1 MSEMP
6 PSPIRRPTP
15 PPPPPQPIVIR
26 RQGGSLFAR
35 LLFLLLLVSI
45 VANVGM
51 YLSYREYF
59 TTGTEPIEKF
69 QSGDR
74 LAVDKIAVIN
84 VSGTIMPPFTE
95 RILRAIRH
103 ARKDENVRGIILSV
117 DSPGGL
123 VADSHQIYHRL
134 KQLAEEKPIFVV
146 MKRIAASGGYYI
158 AMGAGTGT
166 KIFAEPTT
174 WTGSIGVIIPHYDLS
189 GLAEKWNV
197 KSEPLK
203 TGEFKDSLSPFRPLT
218 KRDRA
223 VWDAI
228 LDDAFQKFVAV
239 IAENRPKLD
248 AAAVKKL
255 ATGQVYTADQA
266 LANGL
271 VDQLGYE
278 DDAIGELKKKLGLAE
293 VRVVRYEFRPALID
307 LLTAS
312 VEANQPETRWRAMME
327 STVPRAMYYCSWAPG
342 LPNW

>member
-1 MSEMP
+1 
-6 PSPIRRPTP
+6 
-15 PPPPPQPIVIR
+15 VIR
-26 RQGGSLFAR
+26 QQGRSLFTR
-35 LLFLLLLVSI
+35 LLFLLLLVSM
-45 VANVGM
+45 VVNVGM
-51 YLSYREYF
+51 YLSYQEYF
-59 TTGTEPIEKF
+59 TSGMEPIERF

-74 LAVDKIAVIN
+74 LAADKIAVIN

-95 RILRAIRH
+95 RILKAIRQ
-103 ARKDENVRGIILSV
+103 ARKDEKVRGVILAI

-134 KQLAEEKPIFVV
+134 KQLSEQKPIFVV

-189 GLAEKWNV
+189 GLAESWKV
-197 KSEPLK
+197 KVQPLK

-218 KRDRA
+218 ERDRA

-228 LDDAFQKFVAV
+228 LDDAFQKFLGV

-248 AAAVKKL
+248 AAAIKKL

-271 VDQLGYE
+271 VDVLGYE
-278 DDAIGELKKKLGLAE
+278 DDAINELKKKLGLEE
-293 VRVVRYEFRPALID
+293 VRIVRYEFKPALID

-312 VEANQPETRWRAMME
+312 VEAKQPQTRWRAMLE

>member
-1 MSEMP
+1 MNETP
-6 PSPIRRPTP
+6 PSPVYRPMP
-15 PPPPPQPIVIR
+15 PGAPPPIVIR
-26 RQGGSLFAR
+26 QQGRSLFAR

-45 VANVGM
+45 VVNVGM
-51 YLSYREYF
+51 YVSYREYF
-59 TTGTEPIEKF
+59 SSGTEPIERF

-84 VSGTIMPPFTE
+84 VSGTIMPPFTG
-95 RILRAIRH
+95 RILKAIKQ
-103 ARKDENVRGIILSV
+103 ARNDENVRGIILAI

-134 KQLAEEKPIFVV
+134 KALGEDKPIIVV

-166 KIFAEPTT
+166 KIFVEPTT
-174 WTGSIGVIIPHYDLS
+174 WTGSIGVIIPHYDVS
-189 GLAEKWNV
+189 GLVEKWNV
-197 KSEPLK
+197 KVEPLK

-218 KRDRA
+218 DRDRA

-228 LDDAFQKFVAV
+228 LDDAFQKFVTV

-271 VDQLGYE
+271 VDVLGYE
-278 DDAIGELKKKLGLAE
+278 DDAINELKKQLGLE
-293 VRVVRYEFRPALID
+293 QVRVVVYQFQPTLID

-312 VEANQPETRWRAMME
+312 VQAKQPETRWRAMME
-327 STVPRAMYYCSWAPG
+327 STVPRAMYFCSWAPG